1 MVEIELLDKT
11 EYTEQQELVNDM
23 MMLIASIVFE
33 QKKTERNEK
42 TMKVMKE
49 LKKYSD
55 ITDDDCV
62 FYSGKMLKDIYSKH
76 NSLHQLSFETIKNNM
91 RDKRIYNPYS
101 DFDDDKM
108 YKCFEYSRV
117 SGAGIEYNTIA
128 IMNY

>member
-1 MVEIELLDKT
+1 MKEIE
-11 EYTEQQELVNDM
+11 
-23 MMLIASIVFE
+23 
-33 QKKTERNEK
+33 
-42 TMKVMKE
+42 
-49 LKKYSD
+49 KYSD

-62 FYSGKMLKDIYSKH
+62 VYSGKMLKDIYSRH
-76 NSLHQLSFETIKNNM
+76 NSYHQLSFESIKDGM
-91 RDKRIYNPYS
+91 RYKKIYHPYS